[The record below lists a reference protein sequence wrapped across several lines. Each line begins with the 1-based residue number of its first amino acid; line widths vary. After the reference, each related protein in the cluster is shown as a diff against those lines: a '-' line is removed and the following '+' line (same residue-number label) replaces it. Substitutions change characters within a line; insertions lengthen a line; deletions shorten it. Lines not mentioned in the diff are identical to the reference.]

1 MKAKRNGME
10 LFALCTGALVFA
22 TSASALART
31 LPTPPPSEYVDGESS
46 NCVLLDPSQGP
57 LMRLW
62 LAADFSPTN
71 AVIVS
76 FGTDANND
84 GNLAPGEVVLRLG
97 VDCGVPF
104 ARSESKSEVEVEQR
118 NLSTYSAGQ
127 PEQGY
132 THLCSPSTS
141 NFDFV
146 LKQPSDV
153 SRRYDLAKVTTH
165 NFTSTNLVVR
175 LSRIGTAI
183 FVR

>member
-46 NCVLLDPSQGP
+46 NCVLLDPSQGT

-76 FGTDANND
+76 FGTDTDHNGD
-84 GNLAPGEVVLRLG
+84 LSPREVVFRLG

-104 ARSESKSEVEVEQR
+104 VGKEGVV
-118 NLSTYSAGQ
+118 G
-127 PEQGY
+127 
-132 THLCSPSTS
+132 SPSPTAELS
-141 NFDFV
+141 NVLCTPTPNIYAFV